1 MKTVVVKP
9 EFAGLTEEQV
19 IDAIDAYEAQVD
31 EYYANKGDEEECGCG
46 CSHDEGSCEDSDD
59 DVIPSDD
66 PIVLEVERLIA
77 AYSDRFDELCKENG
91 EVPEEALTYKPR
103 TPIEQV
109 AFDIF
114 TRCPA
119 RLPHGRRR
127 RVKRRKGPQT
137 RSFFHQGPSP
147 GGNSPKPF
155 RNRDR
160 LQKPRLRRR
169 PPPKHQD
176 ICCLSFRIRL
186 HDASS
191 SGHGKG
197 FRPRRPGR

>member
-109 AFDIF
+109 AFTTPSWTKTTSKTTEGTSNEVPSF
-114 TRCPA
+114 SWGG
-119 RLPHGRRR
+119 RL
-127 RVKRRKGPQT
+127 
-137 RSFFHQGPSP
+137 P

-160 LQKPRLRRR
+160 LQKIVSAGGLRR
-169 PPPKHQD
+169 
-176 ICCLSFRIRL
+176 SIRTS
-186 HDASS
+186 AA
-191 SGHGKG
+191 
-197 FRPRRPGR
+197 

>member
-91 EVPEEALTYKPR
+91 EVPSPTN
-103 TPIEQV
+103 
-109 AFDIF
+109 
-114 TRCPA
+114 PA
-119 RLPHGRRR
+119 RPSSRSPSTSSPMPCTTPSWTKTTSKTTEGTSNEVPSFSWGGRL
-127 RVKRRKGPQT
+127 
-137 RSFFHQGPSP
+137 P

-160 LQKPRLRRR
+160 LQKIVSAGGLRR
-169 PPPKHQD
+169 
-176 ICCLSFRIRL
+176 SIRTS
-186 HDASS
+186 AA
-191 SGHGKG
+191 
-197 FRPRRPGR
+197 

>member
-46 CSHDEGSCEDSDD
+46 CSHDDEGSCEDSDD

-91 EVPEEALTYKPR
+91 EVPEEALTYKPS

-109 AFDIF
+109 AFD
-114 TRCPA
+114 
-119 RLPHGRRR
+119 RR

-137 RSFFHQGPSP
+137 RSLLFH
-147 GGNSPKPF
+147 GGRLPDGTSPKPF
-155 RNRDR
+155 RNATGSR
-160 LQKPRLRRR
+160 KSVSAGGLRRNLR
-169 PPPKHQD
+169 T
-176 ICCLSFRIRL
+176 S
-186 HDASS
+186 AA
-191 SGHGKG
+191 
-197 FRPRRPGR
+197 

>member
-46 CSHDEGSCEDSDD
+46 CSHDDEGSCEDSDD

-77 AYSDRFDELCKENG
+77 ALFGPFRRTVQRKRLKS
-91 EVPEEALTYKPR
+91 PEEGPHLQIPC

-114 TRCPA
+114 TDA
-119 RLPHGRRR
+119 
-127 RVKRRKGPQT
+127 
-137 RSFFHQGPSP
+137 
-147 GGNSPKPF
+147 
-155 RNRDR
+155 
-160 LQKPRLRRR
+160 
-169 PPPKHQD
+169 
-176 ICCLSFRIRL
+176 L
-186 HDASS
+186 HDSLMDEDDE
-191 SGHGKG
+191 
-197 FRPRRPGR
+197 

>member
-31 EYYANKGDEEECGCG
+31 EYYANKGDGEECGCG

-91 EVPEEALTYKPR
+91 EVPEEAL
-103 TPIEQV
+103 
-109 AFDIF
+109 
-114 TRCPA
+114 PA
-119 RLPHGRRR
+119 RPSSRSPSTSSLMPCTTPSWTKTTSKTTEGTSNEVPSFSWGGRL
-127 RVKRRKGPQT
+127 
-137 RSFFHQGPSP
+137 P

-160 LQKPRLRRR
+160 LQKIRLRRR

-191 SGHGKG
+191 RARERVPSSTA
-197 FRPRRPGR
+197 RTMTA

>member
-31 EYYANKGDEEECGCG
+31 EYYANKG
-46 CSHDEGSCEDSDD
+46 DD

-114 TRCPA
+114 TDA
-119 RLPHGRRR
+119 
-127 RVKRRKGPQT
+127 
-137 RSFFHQGPSP
+137 
-147 GGNSPKPF
+147 
-155 RNRDR
+155 
-160 LQKPRLRRR
+160 
-169 PPPKHQD
+169 
-176 ICCLSFRIRL
+176 L
-186 HDASS
+186 HDSLMDEDDE
-191 SGHGKG
+191 
-197 FRPRRPGR
+197 